1 MTYPFLSYRAYWV
14 SNLTNIWYD
23 MKWYTRM
30 SLIGI
35 LITMYKTKKM
45 LKIIKK
51 RYILIHMNSFLWN
64 FSDIGCYL
72 WNLPSIRAQNGYSIS
87 VLICQSNWCQQ
98 GIRHGMHSSFTQFKL
113 VPVLTY
119 GTLLNPN
126 VTHQSTKR
134 MWCVICLPNT

>member
-1 MTYPFLSYRAYWV
+1 M
-14 SNLTNIWYD
+14 IWNEMIY
-23 MKWYTRM
+23 
-30 SLIGI
+30 
-35 LITMYKTKKM
+35 MYVFNRHFNYNVQNKKM

-98 GIRHGMHSSFTQFKL
+98 GIRRGMHSSFTQFKL

-134 MWCVICLPNT
+134 MRRVICLPNTWYILQFKLLFT